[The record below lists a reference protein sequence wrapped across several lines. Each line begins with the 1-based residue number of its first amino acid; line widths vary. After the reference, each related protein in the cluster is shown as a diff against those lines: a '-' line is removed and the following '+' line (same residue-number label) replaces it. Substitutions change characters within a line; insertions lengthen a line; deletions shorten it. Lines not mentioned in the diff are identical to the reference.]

1 METIGK
7 NAGGIWEGQV
17 TLKNFENSNGNL
29 VVEKH
34 PTKHIEKY
42 SNAVTL
48 QLGDDASP
56 DTTS

>member
-1 METIGK
+1 MQ
-7 NAGGIWEGQV
+7 GGIWEGQV

>member
-29 VVEKH
+29 VVKKH
-34 PTKHIEKY
+34 STKHIEKY

-48 QLGDDASP
+48 QLENNASP